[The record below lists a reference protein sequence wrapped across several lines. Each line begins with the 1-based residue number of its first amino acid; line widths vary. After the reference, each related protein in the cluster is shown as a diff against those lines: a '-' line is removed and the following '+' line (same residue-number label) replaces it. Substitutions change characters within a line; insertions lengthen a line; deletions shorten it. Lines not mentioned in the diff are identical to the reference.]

1 MKVPEYLS
9 AGRPVVTV
17 ASGRLPDLVREGE
30 TGFLLANQREAWMR
44 LLRDRPSRER
54 LRAMGEA
61 AARVPLMSWSDTA
74 AGYLE
79 CCERQL
85 FGDLR
90 SQAA

>member
-17 ASGRLPDLVREGE
+17 PSGRLPDLVRDGE
-30 TGFLLANQREAWMR
+30 TGFLVANQREAWMR
-44 LLRDRPSRER
+44 LLRDPPSRAR

-61 AARVPLMSWSDTA
+61 AAKVQLMSWSDTA
-74 AGYLE
+74 EGYLE

-85 FGDLR
+85 FGDVR
-90 SQAA
+90 SRAA